1 MRAGPA
7 CQGGLGVTM
16 IGRSILG
23 GAVGTVL
30 LTSMMYFVAVAMTG
44 RTMDIAGMLGS
55 MVGGSWVL
63 GMMIHIVNGTLVFP
77 VIYAVI
83 VSPRVSGAPWFRG
96 LLWGVILWLVAQMLV
111 MPFLGVGF
119 FSAHG
124 GGMRSVVTSL
134 FGHLVYGAALGA
146 VAGAP
151 EKD

>member
-1 MRAGPA
+1 
-7 CQGGLGVTM
+7 
-16 IGRSILG
+16 
-23 GAVGTVL
+23 
-30 LTSMMYFVAVAMTG
+30 MMYFVAVAMTG
-44 RTMDIAGMLGS
+44 HTMDIAGMLGS

-83 VSPRVSGAPWFRG
+83 ISPRFSGAPWFRG
-96 LLWGVILWLVAQMLV
+96 LLWGVILWLVGQMAV

-146 VAGAP
+146 VAGGAG
-151 EKD
+151 EGLIS